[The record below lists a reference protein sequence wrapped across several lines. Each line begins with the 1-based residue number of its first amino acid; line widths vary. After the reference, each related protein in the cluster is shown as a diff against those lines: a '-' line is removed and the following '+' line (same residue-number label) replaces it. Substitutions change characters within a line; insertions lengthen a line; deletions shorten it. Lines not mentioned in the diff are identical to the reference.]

1 MKALRISTFVA
12 AALAFYSAAFA
23 QCGVTKLKV
32 EKAIPLHSE
41 LRQSENA
48 QVARDL
54 RTLREAAV
62 ILEAKKHTTECRRLV
77 AVVRGLVAN
86 PDRAVETSGDTD
98 EGKAEILY
106 ETRRRK
112 TAANSAQ

>member
-12 AALAFYSAAFA
+12 AALAFYNPAFA
-23 QCGVTKLKV
+23 QCDVTKLNV
-32 EKAIPLHSE
+32 EKAMPPQSE

-62 ILEAKKHTTECRRLV
+62 ILDAKKHTTECRRLI
-77 AVVRGLVAN
+77 AVVRGMVAN
-86 PDRAVETSGDTD
+86 PDHAVETSGDTD
-98 EGKAEILY
+98 EDKAEVIY

-112 TAANSAQ
+112 TAANSSQ

>member
-1 MKALRISTFVA
+1 MKALRVVTFVVGTFVLYSP
-12 AALAFYSAAFA
+12 ALAR
-23 QCGVTKLKV
+23 CGVTELKLD
-32 EKAIPLHSE
+32 KAIPPHSE

-48 QVARDL
+48 QVARDV

-62 ILEAKKHTTECRRLV
+62 ILDAKKHTTECQRLV

-86 PDRAVETSGDTD
+86 PDRAVEKSGDTD
-98 EGKAEILY
+98 EDKAEILY

>member
-12 AALAFYSAAFA
+12 AAFAFYGPAFA
-23 QCGVTKLKV
+23 HCDVTKLKV
-32 EKAIPLHSE
+32 EKAVPPQSE

-62 ILEAKKHTTECRRLV
+62 ILDAKKHTTECRRLV

-98 EGKAEILY
+98 EDKAEILY

>member
-12 AALAFYSAAFA
+12 AVFAFYGPAFA
-23 QCGVTKLKV
+23 QCDVTKLKV
-32 EKAIPLHSE
+32 EKAVPPHSG

-62 ILEAKKHTTECRRLV
+62 ILDAKKHTTECRRLV

-86 PDRAVETSGDTD
+86 PDRTVETSGDTD

>member
-12 AALAFYSAAFA
+12 AALAFYSPAFA
-23 QCGVTKLKV
+23 QCDVTKLKV
-32 EKAIPLHSE
+32 EKAMPPQSE

-62 ILEAKKHTTECRRLV
+62 ILDAKKHTTECRRLV
-77 AVVRGLVAN
+77 AVVRGMVAN
-86 PDRAVETSGDTD
+86 PERAVETSGDTD
-98 EGKAEILY
+98 EDKAEILY
-106 ETRRRK
+106 ENRRRK
-112 TAANSAQ
+112 TAANSSR

>member
-1 MKALRISTFVA
+1 MKALRVITFVA
-12 AALAFYSAAFA
+12 GTLALYSPALAD
-23 QCGVTKLKV
+23 CGVTKLKLD
-32 EKAIPLHSE
+32 KAILPHSE
-41 LRQSENA
+41 LRTTENA

-62 ILEAKKHTTECRRLV
+62 ILDAKKHTTECRRLV

-98 EGKAEILY
+98 EDKAEVIY
-106 ETRRRK
+106 ETRRK
-112 TAANSAQ
+112 TAANSSQ

>member
-12 AALAFYSAAFA
+12 AALAFYGPAFA
-23 QCGVTKLKV
+23 RCDVTKLKV
-32 EKAIPLHSE
+32 EKAMPPQSE

-62 ILEAKKHTTECRRLV
+62 TLDAKKHTTECRRLV
-77 AVVRGLVAN
+77 AVVRGMVAN

-98 EGKAEILY
+98 EDKAELLY
-106 ETRRRK
+106 ETPRRK
-112 TAANSAQ
+112 SAANSSQ

>member
-1 MKALRISTFVA
+1 MKAHRISTFLA
-12 AALAFYSAAFA
+12 ATIALYSPVFA
-23 QCGVTKLKV
+23 QCDVIKLKV
-32 EKAIPLHSE
+32 EKSIPPHSE

-48 QVARDL
+48 QIARDV

-62 ILEAKKHTTECRRLV
+62 ILDAKKHTAECRRLV

-98 EGKAEILY
+98 EDKAEILY
-106 ETRRRK
+106 DTRRRK
-112 TAANSAQ
+112 TAANSAH